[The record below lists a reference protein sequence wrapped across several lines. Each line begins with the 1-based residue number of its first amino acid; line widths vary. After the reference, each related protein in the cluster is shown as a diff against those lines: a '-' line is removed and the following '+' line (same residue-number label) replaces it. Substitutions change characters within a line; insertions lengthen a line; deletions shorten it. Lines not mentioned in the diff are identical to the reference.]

1 MSRGMRKTTFRE
13 IKSSFGRYMAILLI
27 VALGVGFFSG
37 LKISYEVMLHSA
49 NGYWERL
56 QLFDYQLLSTLGFD
70 EDSAE
75 QLLKEEGVLAA
86 EGAKSADVLMR
97 TEDGVD
103 LAFKLLS
110 ITETVNQVELLEGRM
125 PEHEGE
131 CLGDVQAF
139 TMDDIGKTMTVSEN
153 NEEEDAENFKVKE
166 YTIVGLVRSPLY
178 ALLSRGTTDVGDGS
192 LEGYIYI
199 EDSAFDMDYDT
210 EIYVVFDQEGTI
222 YSDEY
227 VEYMDA
233 KESAWE
239 DICQGIA
246 DARYDRIYA
255 EAMEEINDG
264 EQELADKKAEG
275 EQELADALEEIT
287 DGKNE
292 LADGE
297 SQLASAK
304 KTLSK
309 NEKTFKEE
317 KNKYEKGLAEY
328 EKGKK
333 EYEKG
338 KKEYDAGKK
347 AYEEGLAAYNEQY
360 ASYITALEQYNA
372 GKAAYDTSEAEYTVA
387 KAQFD
392 AGKDYLSP
400 EERAK
405 TEQELAIWRT
415 TLDAT
420 AKELATAKEQLDM
433 AGPQLTTAKVTLDA
447 TATQL
452 KQAKN
457 KLANARKELLKAKK
471 QLDDAKKQI
480 EDAEKQFA
488 DAKSQIATN
497 EKKLTDAKV
506 ELADGEKEYEEGKLE
521 FNEKIADAEE
531 ELADGR
537 QELNDLEQPEVY
549 VLGRET
555 NMGYASF
562 ENDSAIISGVAKVF
576 PVFFFLV
583 AAMVCMTTM
592 SRMIEEQRTQIGVL
606 KALGYSSASIIGKYL
621 TYSGSGALIGSVVGY
636 FGGTWIFS
644 VVIWTSY
651 KMMYDM
657 GDMVYVMNAGLLL
670 IATLVAFLC
679 SAGTTFV
686 SCRQELQEMAATLMR
701 PKAPKVGKRV
711 LLEKIP
717 FIWNRLK
724 FLDKVS
730 VRNLFRYKRRFFMMI
745 IGVSG
750 CTALL
755 VAAFGV
761 KDSIGTIAETQ
772 YNEISLYDMLVNIDE
787 EPEIVEGI
795 ESTLLLSG
803 KSADLST
810 EDETRDEN
818 LLVVSDGDVFEE
830 YMNLRTEEG
839 EPIVLPHAGE
849 VIVPF
854 KLADHMELEVGDT
867 LHIQNSD
874 LKGGDVVVSAIY
886 ESYIDNYVIMMPETY
901 VALFDETVEYNQM
914 FVNVKD
920 GEEIYKVGS
929 ALMKQD
935 AVSRVTVSED
945 MKAQIT
951 DMLGSLYYVVILVI
965 AFGAMLAF
973 VVIYNL
979 NNINITERIREIATI
994 KVLGF
999 YKEETNSY
1007 VFRENAVLTLI
1018 GSLVGLVLGWA
1029 LHGFVLNQIQVE
1041 MVAFDV
1047 HVEPL
1052 SYVISVALTLL
1063 FNQIVNWTMTGKLEQ
1078 IDMAESLKSVE

>member
-75 QLLKEEGVLAA
+75 QLLEEEGVLAA

-103 LAFKLLS
+103 LEFKLLS

-125 PEHEGE
+125 PENEGE

-139 TMDDIGKTMTVSEN
+139 TVDDIGKTMTVSEN
-153 NEEEDAENFKVKE
+153 NEEEDAENFRVKE

-178 ALLSRGTTDVGDGS
+178 ALLSRGTTDVGNGS

-227 VEYMDA
+227 VAYMDE
-233 KESAWE
+233 KESQWE
-239 DICQGIA
+239 VICQGIA
-246 DARYDRIYA
+246 DERYERIYA

-264 EQELADKKAEG
+264 EKELADKKAEG
-275 EQELADALEEIT
+275 EQELSDALEELT

-297 SQLASAK
+297 HQLADAK
-304 KTLSK
+304 KTLSD
-309 NEKTFKEE
+309 NEDTFEKE
-317 KNKYEKGLAEY
+317 KKKYQKGLKDY
-328 EKGKK
+328 RKGKK
-333 EYEKG
+333 D
-338 KKEYDAGKK
+338 YDDGVTAYK
-347 AYEEGLAAYNEQY
+347 AGLANYNEQY
-360 ASYITALEQYNA
+360 AIYQASLEKYNA
-372 GKAAYDTSEAEYTVA
+372 GKAAYDASEEQYVVA

-392 AGKDYLSP
+392 AGKDYMS
-400 EERAK
+400 EAERVEM
-405 TEQELAIWRT
+405 EQQ
-415 TLDAT
+415 
-420 AKELATAKEQLDM
+420 LATWRA
-433 AGPQLTTAKVTLDA
+433 TLDA
-447 TATQL
+447 TATELATAKAQL
-452 KQAKN
+452 DIAGPELATAKATLDATDK
-457 KLANARKELLKAKK
+457 KLKKAEKDLKKAKK
-471 QLDDAKKQI
+471 QLNSAKKQI
-480 EDAEKQFA
+480 EAAEGQFA
-488 DAKSQIATN
+488 DAKSQIAAN
-497 EKKLTDAKV
+497 EKKLADAKV
-506 ELADGEKEYEEGKLE
+506 ELADGEQEYEEGKLE
-521 FNEKIADAEE
+521 FDEKIADAEA
-531 ELADGR
+531 ELADGKE
-537 QELNDLEQPEVY
+537 ELNDLEQPEVY
-549 VLGRET
+549 VLGRDT

-621 TYSGSGALIGSVVGY
+621 TYSGSGALIGSVLGY

-657 GDMVYVMNAGLLL
+657 GEMSYVMNVGLLL
-670 IATLVAFLC
+670 VSTLVAFLC
-679 SAGTTFV
+679 SAGTTFF

-717 FIWNRLK
+717 FVWNRLK

-755 VAAFGV
+755 VAALGV
-761 KDSIGTIAETQ
+761 KDSIATIAETQ

-787 EPEIVEGI
+787 EPEPVEGLQ
-795 ESTLLLSG
+795 STLWLSG
-803 KSADLST
+803 KSVDLST
-810 EDETRDEN
+810 EDETSDEN
-818 LLVVSDGDVFEE
+818 LLIISNGENFDE
-830 YMNLRTEEG
+830 YMKLHTEEG
-839 EPIVLPHAGE
+839 VAIDLPETGE

-854 KLADHMELEVGDT
+854 KLADKMELSVGDT
-867 LHIQNSD
+867 IHLQNSD

-886 ESYIDNYVIMMPETY
+886 ESYIDNYVILMPDTYET
-901 VALFDETVEYNQM
+901 LFKEPVEYNQM
-914 FVNVKD
+914 FVNV
-920 GEEIYKVGS
+920 EENADVYKMGS

-935 AVSRVTVSED
+935 AVSRVTISED

-1029 LHGFVLNQIQVE
+1029 LHGFVLDQIQVE

-1047 HVEPL
+1047 HVEPI
-1052 SYVISVALTLL
+1052 SFVISVVLTLF
-1063 FNQIVNWTMTGKLEQ
+1063 FNQVVNWTMTGKLEQ

>member
-1 MSRGMRKTTFRE
+1 
-13 IKSSFGRYMAILLI
+13 MAILLI

-75 QLLKEEGVLAA
+75 QLLEEEGVLAA
-86 EGAKSADVLMR
+86 EGSKSADVLMC
-97 TEDGVD
+97 TEEGVD

-139 TMDDIGKTMTVSEN
+139 DSDDIGKTMVVSEN
-153 NEEEDAENFKVKE
+153 NEDEDAENFKVKE

-210 EIYVVFDQEGTI
+210 EIYVVFDQAETI
-222 YSDEY
+222 YSDAY
-227 VEYMDA
+227 VGYMDE
-233 KESAWE
+233 KESQWE

-246 DARYDRIYA
+246 NARYDRIYA

-264 EQELADKKAEG
+264 EQELTEKKAEG
-275 EQELADALEEIT
+275 EQKLADALQELT

-297 SQLASAK
+297 SALVTAK
-304 KTLSK
+304 KTLSD

-317 KNKYEKGLAEY
+317 KKKYEDGLKEY
-328 EKGKK
+328 KKGKQ
-333 EYEKG
+333 
-338 KKEYDAGKK
+338 EYDAGKT
-347 AYEEGLAAYNEQY
+347 AYKQGLASYEEQY
-360 ASYITALEQYNA
+360 AAYAAALEQYET
-372 GKAAYDTSEAEYTVA
+372 GKAAYDASEAEYAVA
-387 KAQFD
+387 KTQFD
-392 AGKDYLSP
+392 AGKDYMSA
-400 EERAK
+400 EERAA
-405 TEQELAIWRT
+405 TEQ
-415 TLDAT
+415 
-420 AKELATAKEQLDM
+420 
-433 AGPQLTTAKVTLDA
+433 QLTTWRATLDA
-447 TATQL
+447 TATKLAEAKAQLDVAGPQLATAKATLDATDKQL
-452 KQAKN
+452 KQAKK
-457 KLANARKELLKAKK
+457 KLTKAKK
-471 QLDDAKKQI
+471 QLEKAKKQI
-480 EDAEKQFA
+480 QEAEKQFA

-497 EKKLTDAKV
+497 EKKLADAKV

-521 FNEKIADAEE
+521 FDEKIADAEK
-531 ELADGR
+531 ELADGKA
-537 QELNDLEQPEVY
+537 ELNDLEQPEVY

-562 ENDSAIISGVAKVF
+562 ENDSAIIAGVAKVF

-606 KALGYSSASIIGKYL
+606 KALGYSGASIIGKYL
-621 TYSGSGALIGSVVGY
+621 TYSGSAALIGSVGGY
-636 FGGTWIFS
+636 FGGTWVFS
-644 VVIWTSY
+644 IVIWTSY

-657 GDMVYVMNAGLLL
+657 GDMTYVMNLGLLL
-670 IATLVAFLC
+670 ISTLVAFLC

-686 SCRQELQEMAATLMR
+686 VCRQELQEMAASLMR

-717 FIWNRLK
+717 FVWNHLK

-745 IGVSG
+745 VGVSG

-787 EPEIVEGI
+787 EPESVEGI
-795 ESTLLLSG
+795 ESTLLLSA

-810 EDETRDEN
+810 DEETRDEN
-818 LLVVSDGDVFEE
+818 LLIVSDGEAFEQ
-830 YMNLRTEEG
+830 YMKLRVKDG
-839 EPIVLPHAGE
+839 PAIDLPGINE
-849 VIVPF
+849 VIIPF
-854 KLADHMELEVGDT
+854 KLADHMELSVGDT
-867 LHIQNSD
+867 IRVQNSD
-874 LKGGDVVVSAIY
+874 LRGGDVIVSGIY
-886 ESYIDNYVIMMPETY
+886 ESYIDNYVILMPETY
-901 VALFDETVEYNQM
+901 EELFGEPVEYNQM
-914 FVNVKD
+914 FVNV
-920 GEEIYKVGS
+920 EEDADVYKVS
-929 ALMKQD
+929 STLMKSEN
-935 AVSRVTVSED
+935 VSRVTISED
-945 MKAQIT
+945 MRAQIT

-1047 HVEPL
+1047 HVEPI
-1052 SYVISVALTLL
+1052 SYVISVALTLF
-1063 FNQIVNWTMTGKLEQ
+1063 FNQVVNWTMTGKLEQ